1 MKTSSV
7 ILVGVLGLG
16 GVGAYLYMK
25 NKQAQNALLTGSL
38 PATNQGGGFVGAPTT
53 SGTTASGTATTPS
66 GTAPQL
72 STTSDGVSPSDA
84 NINLANATILVGDRK
99 RIVSATKVS
108 CLRGGSIPSGG
119 GFGLGSSMSVGAI
132 TASCEASKQLAKKQ
146 LVELDAKLAKLGY
159 KVDATGSL
167 VRI

>member
-7 ILVGVLGLG
+7 ILLGVV
-16 GVGAYLYMK
+16 GVGAVGAYMYFK
-25 NKQAQNALLTGSL
+25 NKQAQNALLGAL
-38 PATNQGGGFVGAPTT
+38 PATNQLGGFVSTPTT
-53 SGTTASGTATTPS
+53 TTTPTSGATTP
-66 GTAPQL
+66 TL

-84 NINLANATILVGDRK
+84 NINLANATVLVADRK
-99 RIVSATKVS
+99 KLVSESKKSCISPSATY
-108 CLRGGSIPSGG
+108 GG
-119 GFGLGSSMSVGAI
+119 GFMSGTTMSIAAFG
-132 TASCEASKQLAKKQ
+132 ASCNASRELAKKQ